1 MMYAHYH
8 RFILIVL
15 LPILLL
21 LPAGAANWKFL
32 KAAGE
37 LTSIEDVAATQQ
49 REGGIYGTALHPNV
63 YPYKLELFT
72 ARKPEIVAIGSS
84 RVLQFRQSHFN
95 RSFVNLGRTINYPAE
110 AVKLVQD
117 MLAIGTPKIVLFG
130 IDHYWLNPAYT
141 AAPDFRTHELRG
153 GSLTPDAMM
162 TPFRWLL
169 DGRVTPDT
177 YRDFLAGN
185 VPAAP
190 NGEPLIGIQA
200 IQDGAGFAA
209 DGAWHY
215 DHYILG
221 RKPSDDP
228 GFRDTLRRIASGSAQ
243 FRHGGN
249 IDMNRLAE
257 LRQAVHLLKD
267 AGARVITF
275 VPPMATR
282 VGAEMTARGADYG
295 YADAARAALRT
306 LGTEHH
312 DILDASRL
320 GATECEF
327 VDGFHGGDVVA
338 ARMLKEMAESGDE
351 GFAASLNQ
359 TRIDQIIANY
369 AGHALSDTR
378 FRRPGETEIDFLR
391 LGCSKGN

>member
-1 MMYAHYH
+1 MRAHH
-8 RFILIVL
+8 IRFILIVL
-15 LPILLL
+15 LPVLLL
-21 LPAGAANWKFL
+21 LPAGLANWAFL

-37 LTSIEDVAATQQ
+37 LTPIEQVAEIQQ
-49 REGGIYGTALHPNV
+49 RDGGLYGTALHPNV
-63 YPYKLELFT
+63 YPYKLELYA

-95 RSFVNLGRTINYPAE
+95 RSFANLGRTINYPAE

-117 MLAIGTPKIVLFG
+117 MLTIATPDLVLFG
-130 IDHYWLNPAYT
+130 IDHYWLNPAYKT
-141 AAPDFRTHELRG
+141 ASDFRTHNLRG
-153 GSLTPDAMM
+153 GSMTPDALM

-169 DGRVTPDT
+169 DGKVGPDT
-177 YRDFLAGN
+177 YRAFLAGE
-185 VPAAP
+185 VPRAT

-200 IQDGAGFAA
+200 IQDGAGFGA

-215 DHYILG
+215 DHYVFG

-243 FRHGGN
+243 FRHGEN

-257 LRQAVHLLKD
+257 LRQAIHLLED

-282 VGAEMTARGADYG
+282 IGDEMTARGADYG
-295 YADAARAALRT
+295 YADAARAALRA

-338 ARMLKEMAESGDE
+338 ARMLKEMAGSGGE

-359 TRIDQIIANY
+359 TKIDEIIAND

-391 LGCSKGN
+391 LGCSKGD